1 MIDQLTSSDIS
12 ISQAVSNAAK
22 LGVSELA
29 PQSFGQTVITALAS
43 KETLQNE
50 GTEIKFSPA
59 SRNLASTLYAR
70 GLPSIAGAS
79 TQRIDTTF
87 DLWSIGLPFLAAIF
101 LTAVYFY
108 LSRRKVAPI
117 MRDKS
122 T

>member
-1 MIDQLTSSDIS
+1 MDQLTSSDIS

-29 PQSFGQTVITALAS
+29 PQSFGQTVIAALAF
-43 KETLQNE
+43 KETLRND
-50 GTEIKFSPA
+50 GTEVKFSPA
-59 SRNLASTLYAR
+59 SRDLASTLYAR

-79 TQRIDTTF
+79 TQGTDSLN
-87 DLWSIGLPFLAAIF
+87 LWSIGLPFLAAIF

-122 T
+122 A